1 MTDKGIFPLIFIT
14 GDKSQLNDADSS
26 RPRWSHKLPMISTFA
41 QQAPKWR
48 NRVSDTKL
56 PVAIHEELIR
66 ASSGI
71 IN

>member
-41 QQAPKWR
+41 QQAQ
-48 NRVSDTKL
+48 L
-56 PVAIHEELIR
+56 C
-66 ASSGI
+66 GI
-71 IN
+71 IFAAEFTSRIPGSLEED